1 VYDSVLQCMIVCCS
15 GLQCVMVGCIVFSEA
30 IVYALD
36 IKVRVAVL
44 HCVAVYFAECD
55 SMLQCLFES
64 QHADS
69 APTACQCVCLCARV
83 PTCLCVCVCV
93 CF

>member
-1 VYDSVLQCMIVCCS
+1 VC
-15 GLQCVMVGCIVFSEA
+15 
-30 IVYALD
+30 ALG

-44 HCVAVYFAECD
+44 HCVAVYFAVCD

-69 APTACQCVCLCARV
+69 APTACQCVCLCAHV
-83 PTCLCVCVCV
+83 PVCLGLCLVLSLCLCLCLV
-93 CF
+93 